1 MNSLQT
7 LFLHEL
13 ADRHD
18 AEKRFVRALPK
29 LTRAATC
36 KHLQLALQTQLKD
49 TTGRVKRLE
58 TVFTAIDVKARS
70 TKCEGTL
77 GLLLEA
83 EALAADFKGT
93 PAINAALISVVQKF
107 KHHGIA
113 AYGCLHEW
121 AALLGH
127 REASGHLKALLDEE
141 KATDHA
147 LDALART
154 RSNPAAL
161 DLGNGNGNGAVAPV
175 VPDAARK
182 PARAVAGRMG
192 LRTVSV
198 KPPRSLLV

>member
-18 AEKRFVRALPK
+18 AEKRLVRALPK

-49 TTGRVKRLE
+49 SIGRVRRLE
-58 TVFTAIDVKARS
+58 TVFTSIDVKAR
-70 TKCEGTL
+70 TKQCEATV

-83 EALAADFKGT
+83 DGLIADFRET
-93 PAINAALISVVQKF
+93 PGINAALISVVQKL
-107 KHHGIA
+107 KHLGIA

-127 REASGHLKALLDEE
+127 REASAHLKALLDEE

-161 DLGNGNGNGAVAPV
+161 DLGNGKGPVATV
-175 VPDAARK
+175 VPEAARK
-182 PARAVAGRMG
+182 PARALAGRMG
-192 LRTVSV
+192 VRVVSV
-198 KPPRSLLV
+198 KQPRSLLV

>member
-13 ADRHD
+13 TDRLD

-49 TTGRVKRLE
+49 ATGRVKRLE

-70 TKCEGTL
+70 TKCEGTI

-83 EALAADFKGT
+83 ECLAADFKDT
-93 PAINAALISVVQKF
+93 PAINAALISVIQKF

-161 DLGNGNGNGAVAPV
+161 DLGNGTAAPV

-192 LRTVSV
+192 VRVVTM
-198 KPPRSLLV
+198 KQPRSLMV

>member
-13 ADRHD
+13 AVRHD
-18 AEKRFVRALPK
+18 AEKRLLRALPR

-36 KHLQLALQTQLKD
+36 KHLQLALQTQLKH
-49 TTGRVKRLE
+49 TTGRVRRLE
-58 TVFTAIDVKARS
+58 TVFTSIDVKAR
-70 TKCEGTL
+70 TQQCEATV
-77 GLLLEA
+77 GLLLQA
-83 EALAADFKGT
+83 DGLIADFRDT
-93 PAINAALISVVQKF
+93 PGINAALIAVVQKL
-107 KHHGIA
+107 KHLGIA

-161 DLGNGNGNGAVAPV
+161 DLANGNCKGPAATVVPAVAQ
-175 VPDAARK
+175 K
-182 PARAVAGRMG
+182 PARSLAGRMG
-192 LRTVSV
+192 VRVVTV
-198 KPPRSLLV
+198 KQPRSLLV